1 MCELI
6 RSLVWSQVAAALRD
20 AAKEYMLDLS
30 LQGGRVT
37 SSVKALQQLWEHPE
51 QRLKTVAA
59 ADPSLLRG
67 DEAHAGD
74 DSQSVYSAATEQ
86 STFSDRSTTSRSST
100 RSGSSAVSVLSNLS
114 ALSKDSQQQQR
125 TDADNGSKSHFQIA
139 GLEHTLLSRGTVLS
153 DEDGFQGSSGK
164 RRGEKAYKR
173 EQQAERK
180 QKRMERSRSR
190 GLGKDAT
197 GLLAETALCEEL
209 LQVVLGLKA
218 LTASSTD
225 MCEALLLLNE
235 CKDVHL
241 ASQLQSTT
249 DRYMDLIQNNPAPVA
264 PSYPKEWLALRN
276 MSAVLYYQDASNS
289 PCAAAVSIALNETS
303 GIYDRQDAMRAL
315 NRAITG
321 VDTWWD
327 LAADGIKHWRRA
339 VRRGLECE
347 SI

>member
-1 MCELI
+1 
-6 RSLVWSQVAAALRD
+6 
-20 AAKEYMLDLS
+20 MLDLS
-30 LQGGRVT
+30 QLGGRVK
-37 SSVKALQQLWEHPE
+37 SSVKALQELWENPE
-51 QRLKTVAA
+51 QRLNTVAA

-67 DEAHAGD
+67 EESHAVD

-100 RSGSSAVSVLSNLS
+100 RSRSSAVSVLSNLS
-114 ALSKDSQQQQR
+114 ALSKDSQQQH
-125 TDADNGSKSHFQIA
+125 TDADNESKSHFQIA
-139 GLEHTLLSRGTVLS
+139 GLEHTLLSRGTLLN
-153 DEDGFQGSSGK
+153 DEGGFLGGRSSGK
-164 RRGEKAYKR
+164 RRGEKAFKR

-190 GLGKDAT
+190 GLGKDAS
-197 GLLAETALCEEL
+197 GLLAETSLCEEL
-209 LQVVLGLKA
+209 LQVVQGLKA

-235 CKDVHL
+235 CEDVHL
-241 ASQLQSTT
+241 ASQLQSST
-249 DRYMDLIQNNPAPVA
+249 DRYMNLIQNNPAPVA
-264 PSYPKEWLALRN
+264 PSYPKEWLTLRN

-289 PCAAAVSIALNETS
+289 PSAAAVSIALNETV
-303 GIYDRQDAMRAL
+303 GICDRQDAMRAL
-315 NRAITG
+315 NRAISG

>member
-1 MCELI
+1 MK
-6 RSLVWSQVAAALRD
+6 SA
-20 AAKEYMLDLS
+20 
-30 LQGGRVT
+30 
-37 SSVKALQQLWEHPE
+37 VKALQELWEHPD
-51 QRLKTVAA
+51 QRLKAVAA
-59 ADPSLLRG
+59 ADPSVLLRG
-67 DEAHAGD
+67 EESHAAVD

-125 TDADNGSKSHFQIA
+125 IDADNESKSHFQIA
-139 GLEHTLLSRGTVLS
+139 GLEHTLLSRGTVLN
-153 DEDGFQGSSGK
+153 DEGGCLGGRSSGK

-190 GLGKDAT
+190 GKDSS
-197 GLLAETALCEEL
+197 GLLAETSLCEEL
-209 LQVVLGLKA
+209 LLVAQGLKA
-218 LTASSTD
+218 LTESSTD
-225 MCEALLLLNE
+225 MCEALQLLNE
-235 CKDVHL
+235 CEDVHL
-241 ASQLQSTT
+241 ASQLQSST

-276 MSAVLYYQDASNS
+276 MSAVLYYQDASSS
-289 PCAAAVSIALNETS
+289 PSAAAVSIALSETV
-303 GIYDRQDAMRAL
+303 GTCDRQDAMRAL
-315 NRAITG
+315 NRAISG